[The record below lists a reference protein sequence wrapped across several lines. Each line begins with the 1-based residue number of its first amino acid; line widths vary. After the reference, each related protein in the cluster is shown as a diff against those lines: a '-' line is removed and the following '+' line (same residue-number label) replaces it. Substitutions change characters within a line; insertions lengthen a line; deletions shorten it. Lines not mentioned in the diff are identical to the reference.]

1 MRKLLFILLLFLATL
16 ITAAPQIR
24 LYGYVVDTDNRG
36 IELANVY
43 IEAPAADG
51 SIMGTTTNRNGYYEL
66 IIPPTDSLRLVFSM
80 VGYKTL
86 IQPIIA
92 PSGVMNINA
101 ELQTTELMEIEVRAI
116 QHQENSMDRIEAS
129 TTRVMPDATGGSIES
144 LLITFAGVNQNNELS
159 SQYNVRGGSF
169 DENAVYVNGIEVH
182 RPLLIRS
189 GQQEGLSFVNPE
201 MVENVTFS
209 AGGFGAEYGDR
220 MSSMLDIQ
228 YKRPTKFEASLS
240 ASLLGA
246 SLYVGHGNERFTQ
259 MHGLRYKT
267 SAYMLGALKT
277 AGNYQPNYFDY
288 QTYMTW
294 SLSPQSTIHHP
305 QSTWTMSLLA
315 NYSQNSY
322 RFVPDSL
329 TESFG
334 GTEHAKDLSIWYEGQ
349 ERDLFRTAFAALS
362 VQGNANKE
370 VQLNFDLS
378 GYYTNEQENFDITGE
393 YVLSGLESNNPQST
407 IHDSQSTIH
416 NSPSGAQSTSMSTGL
431 YHEHARNALQ
441 AGIVTLAHNG
451 SWTKDHNDLTWG
463 ISGQGEFIRDHL
475 SEWKMRDSAG
485 YSLPYIERDL
495 QLFYT
500 LKGDTSIASFRLQAY
515 LSNTHTWF
523 TDKGKVIF
531 NIGARLNY
539 WTFNNEVLPS
549 PRASVTYIPGWK
561 RDFAFRFATGLY
573 YQAPFYKELR
583 DTTSDDQGVTRIR
596 LNNQLRA
603 QRSVHVIFGS
613 DYYFRAFGRPFKFT
627 TEAYYKHIDRM
638 ESYTVDNVRVRYS
651 GTNDAHGFAAGVDL
665 KLYGELVPGADSWIN
680 FSAGAAQQK
689 LNDRPDLGW
698 IPSPNEQR
706 WSFSMLFQDYLPQ
719 LPQLRFHFKTIF
731 ADGQPFAAPNSI
743 ASQKS
748 FRTSPYKRIDLGATY
763 VFDRKTAAFMRQPS
777 ANHIAQWAI
786 QFEVFNI
793 VGWNNVNSYFWISD
807 ALGNQWA
814 SPNYLTGRRFNLKL
828 TIDLQ

>member
-1 MRKLLFILLLFLATL
+1 MRKLLLISLIFLATL
-16 ITAAPQIR
+16 ATAAPQVR
-24 LYGYVVDTDNRG
+24 LYGYVVDTDNRS

-43 IEAPAADG
+43 IEEPTADG
-51 SIMGTTTNRNGYYEL
+51 SIIGTTTNHNGYYEL
-66 IIPPTDSLRLVFSM
+66 ILAPTDSIRLVFSM
-80 VGYKTL
+80 VGYETL

-92 PSGVMNINA
+92 PTGVMNINA
-101 ELQTTELMEIEVRAI
+101 QLQTTELMEVEIRAI
-116 QHQENSMDRIEAS
+116 RHQENSMDHIEAS

-169 DENAVYVNGIEVH
+169 DENAVYVNGIEVY

-201 MVENVTFS
+201 MVENVNFS

-220 MSSMLDIQ
+220 MSSMLDIR
-228 YKRPTKFEASLS
+228 YKRPTTFEASIS

-294 SLSPQSTIHHP
+294 SLPP
-305 QSTWTMSLLA
+305 KWTMSLLA

-349 ERDLFRTAFAALS
+349 EKDLFRTAFAALS
-362 VQGNANKE
+362 VQGQVNNDIK
-370 VQLNFDLS
+370 LNFDLS

-393 YVLSGLESNNPQST
+393 YVLSGLEEN
-407 IHDSQSTIH
+407 
-416 NSPSGAQSTSMSTGL
+416 GGEAMATGL

-451 SWTKDHNDLTWG
+451 SWTHDKNELTWG

-485 YSLPYIERDL
+485 YSLPHIERDL

-500 LKGDTSIASFRLQAY
+500 LKGDTAISSFRLQAY

-583 DTTSDDQGVTRIR
+583 DTLSDDQGVTRIR
-596 LNNQLRA
+596 LNDQLKA
-603 QRSVHVIFGS
+603 QRSVHLIFGS

-651 GTNDAHGFAAGVDL
+651 GTNDAHGFAAGVDI

-680 FSAGAAQQK
+680 FSAGAARQK
-689 LNDRPDLGW
+689 LNDQPDLGW

-828 TIDLQ
+828 TVDLQ